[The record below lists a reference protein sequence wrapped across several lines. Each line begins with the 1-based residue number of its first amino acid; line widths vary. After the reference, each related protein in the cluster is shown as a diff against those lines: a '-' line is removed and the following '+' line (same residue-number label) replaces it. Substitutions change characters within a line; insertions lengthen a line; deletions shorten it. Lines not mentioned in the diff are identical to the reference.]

1 MSDIRTNSFWM
12 NLLQKI
18 VKIILKNLGVRT
30 SKPTHNQHVVPH
42 DEGWAVKG
50 AGNERY
56 SGIYKYQRDAIDR
69 AKEIARNYRSTV
81 IIHGEDG
88 KVRDSISY
96 RDK

>member
-1 MSDIRTNSFWM
+1 MADIRTDRFWT

-30 SKPTHNQHVVPH
+30 SPPTHNQHVVPH
-42 DEGWAVKG
+42 EDGWAVKG

-56 SGIYKYQRDAIDR
+56 TGVYDYQRDAIDR
-69 AKEIARNYRSTV
+69 AKEIARNYGSTV
-81 IIHGEDG
+81 IIHGQDG
-88 KVRDSISY
+88 RVRDSISY